1 MNYKAQVR
9 KVVIVGGGTAG
20 WMAAASLSK
29 SLGKSIAV
37 TLVESD
43 EISTVGVGEATVP
56 PLILLNRYLDINEQE
71 FLAFVK
77 GSIKLGISFE
87 NWKNIGEKYFH
98 VFGTPGK
105 DSWAASFQ
113 HFWLRGME
121 LGVKYPLGDYSLELK
136 AAEQNKFSHMPNSSL
151 SYAYHLDAGFYAK
164 FLRSVA
170 EKAGT
175 ERVEGKVVN
184 VNLDQDDYIKSIQLA
199 SGVEVEGDF
208 FIDCSGF
215 RGLLIEQALHTGYED
230 WSHWL
235 PCDSAVAVQT
245 ESVRAP
251 VPYTRSIAHSAGW
264 QWQIPL
270 QHRVGNGLVYCGSYI
285 SDDEAK
291 ALLLEN
297 IEGRLISEPKVIK
310 YRTGQRLKHWNKNCV
325 ALGLAS
331 GFIEPL
337 ESTSIHLIQRGITRL
352 IQMFPYSG
360 IRSCDV
366 DEYNEQMK
374 AEVLNI
380 RDFIILHYHL
390 TEREDSPFW
399 QYCKTM
405 PIPESLERRMRMFK
419 ETGKVFVKSYELFSE
434 ASWLQVMV
442 GQGLIPETY
451 HPVVNEIP
459 AESLVNLLGDIR
471 AQVKQNL
478 QKLPTHSDYL
488 EYYCKASEWK

>member
-1 MNYKAQVR
+1 MIGGQAVKN
-9 KVVIVGGGTAG
+9 VVIVGGGTAG
-20 WMAAASLSK
+20 WMAAASFAKL
-29 SLGKSIAV
+29 LGKSISV
-37 TLVESD
+37 TLIESD

-56 PLILLNRYLDINEQE
+56 PLILLNRYLEINEQE

-87 NWKNIGEKYFH
+87 NWKNVNENYFH
-98 VFGTPGK
+98 MFGTPGK
-105 DSWAASFQ
+105 DTWAASFQ
-113 HFWLRGME
+113 HFWLRGKE
-121 LGVKYPLGDYSLELK
+121 LGVNHPLGDYSLEHK
-136 AAEQNKFSHMPNSSL
+136 AAEHNKFAHMPNASL
-151 SYAYHLDAGFYAK
+151 NYAYHLDAGFYAK
-164 FLRSVA
+164 FLRNIA
-170 EKAGT
+170 EQAGAT
-175 ERVEGKVVN
+175 RIEGKVTN
-184 VNLDQDDYIKSIQLA
+184 VSLDKDDYIKSIELA
-199 SGVEVEGDF
+199 SGHIVEGDL

-245 ESVRAP
+245 ESVRDP
-251 VPYTRSIAHSAGW
+251 VPYTRSIAHASGW

-270 QHRVGNGLVYCGSYI
+270 QHRVGNGLVYCSRYI
-285 SDDEAK
+285 SDDDAK
-291 ALLLEN
+291 KLLLDN
-297 IEGRLISEPKVIK
+297 IQGRLISEPKIIK

-352 IQMFPYSG
+352 IQMFPFAG
-360 IRSCDV
+360 IRACDV

-374 AEVLNI
+374 VEILNV

-390 TEREDSPFW
+390 TDRNDSPFW
-399 QYCKTM
+399 QYCRNM
-405 PIPESLERRMRMFK
+405 DIPESLEHRMRMFR

-442 GQGLIPETY
+442 GQGLIPENY
-451 HPVVNEIP
+451 HPVANEIP
-459 AESLVNLLGDIR
+459 ADDLVKFLAEIR
-471 AQVKQNL
+471 TQVNQNL
-478 QKLPTHSDYL
+478 PKMPTHKDYL
-488 EYYCKASEWK
+488 DFYCKASDWN